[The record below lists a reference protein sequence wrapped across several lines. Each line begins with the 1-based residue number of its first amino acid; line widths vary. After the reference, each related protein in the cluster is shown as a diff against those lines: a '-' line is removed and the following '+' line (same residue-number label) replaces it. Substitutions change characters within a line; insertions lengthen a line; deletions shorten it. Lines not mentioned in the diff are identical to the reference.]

1 MLNAADIDC
10 CRIHSNFCMRAIC
23 SIQVYHFVYILS
35 PETTVSSGEKR
46 VASVLSINPSLHD
59 THLLRLHRLCWQY
72 RTIALSNDGVATP
85 PRREARAVAICDI
98 QTATCRAVI
107 HSMWNKYCY
116 YWAWLPVRCHTRTH
130 KHECHHECMHMS
142 CGCFF
147 FLLFRHPCSPCH
159 PCSLQQFLYWNLWSI
174 KFFTVIFGH
183 HSKSPWLNE

>member
-1 MLNAADIDC
+1 
-10 CRIHSNFCMRAIC
+10 MRAIC

-174 KFFTVIFGH
+174 KYFTVIFGH